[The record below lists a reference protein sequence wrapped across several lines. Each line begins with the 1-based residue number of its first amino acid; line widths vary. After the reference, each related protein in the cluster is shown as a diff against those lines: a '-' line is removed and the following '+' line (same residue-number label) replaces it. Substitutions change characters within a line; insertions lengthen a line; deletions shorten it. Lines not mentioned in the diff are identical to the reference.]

1 MEPRKDELRAA
12 ARIAWTM
19 SEVLVA
25 LLLLCLVSAAVLIP
39 SGALFFMGQVV
50 HSAVVNNPID
60 ITQSAVVTTWL
71 WTVGVYGALVTA
83 VLMLA
88 LYGKV
93 PFTVKDEDFI
103 TLWTMFAF
111 AFPLVFGLLAPA
123 MW

>member
-12 ARIAWTM
+12 ARIGWAM

-25 LLLLCLVSAAVLIP
+25 LLLLCVVSVVVFIPSAVL
-39 SGALFFMGQVV
+39 FFVGQVI
-50 HSAVVNNPID
+50 HAVAVSNPID
-60 ITQSAVVTTWL
+60 ITPAVGTVWL
-71 WTVGVYGALVTA
+71 WIVGVYGAMVTIA
-83 VLMLA
+83 LMFA

-103 TLWTMFAF
+103 TVWTMFAF